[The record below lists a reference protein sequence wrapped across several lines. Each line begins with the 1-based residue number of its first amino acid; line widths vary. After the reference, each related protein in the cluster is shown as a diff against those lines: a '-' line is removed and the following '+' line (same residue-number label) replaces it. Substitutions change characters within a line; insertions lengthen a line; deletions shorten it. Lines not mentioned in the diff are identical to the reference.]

1 MPVSI
6 TSGELALGF
15 RVGDLMKQL
24 GEEGV
29 EGALGAELAGSAQ
42 ARRRRKWFNRVS

>member
-1 MPVSI
+1 
-6 TSGELALGF
+6 
-15 RVGDLMKQL
+15 MKQL

-42 ARRRRKWFNRVS
+42 ARRRRRWFNQVDE